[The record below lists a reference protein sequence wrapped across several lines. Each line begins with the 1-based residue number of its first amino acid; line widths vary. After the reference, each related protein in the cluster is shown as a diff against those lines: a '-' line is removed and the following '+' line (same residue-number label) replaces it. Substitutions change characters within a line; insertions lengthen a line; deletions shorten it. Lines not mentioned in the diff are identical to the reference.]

1 MDKTTERRS
10 PVLSPRYLFFDF
22 VKFTAAIPGLLIYR
36 PKTVYLDPT
45 ARQCLREG
53 ALLIAN
59 HIGFFDP
66 IYLQLAV
73 WYRRHHF
80 ICAKEFFDKRFTALL
95 FRGFLCIPVDREN
108 FGMRSFR
115 TITEHLRRG
124 DLVSMFPEGHVNQ
137 DDRALASFKSGMV
150 LMALRSGRPIVPI
163 YVRRRRHFF
172 DRLTAVVGQPL
183 KPEEIGGGQMSVA
196 QIEAAAE
203 LLYRRE
209 QALKDYLDH
218 A

>member
-1 MDKTTERRS
+1 MTETQRS
-10 PVLSPRYLFFDF
+10 PVLSLRYLFFDF
-22 VKFTAAIPGLLIYR
+22 VRFTAAIPGLLLYR
-36 PKTVYLDPT
+36 PKTIYLDPA
-45 ARQCLREG
+45 ARGCLKEG
-53 ALLIAN
+53 ALLISN
-59 HIGFFDP
+59 HIGFVDP

-95 FRGFLCIPVDREN
+95 FRGFLCIPVDRADFN
-108 FGMRSFR
+108 MRSFR
-115 TITEHLRRG
+115 TITEHLQRG

-137 DDRALASFKSGMV
+137 DERALASFKSGMV

-163 YVRRRRHFF
+163 YVGKRRHFY
-172 DRLTAVVGQPL
+172 DRLTAVIGQPL
-183 KPEEIGGGQMSVA
+183 RPEEIGGERMSIA

-203 LLYRRE
+203 LLHRRE
-209 QALKDYLDH
+209 QALKDYLEK

>member
-1 MDKTTERRS
+1 MTETQRS
-10 PVLSPRYLFFDF
+10 PVLSLRYLFFDF
-22 VKFTAAIPGLLIYR
+22 VRFTAAIPGLLLYR
-36 PKTVYLDPT
+36 PKTIYLDPS
-45 ARQCLREG
+45 ARGCLKEG
-53 ALLIAN
+53 ALLISN
-59 HIGFFDP
+59 HIGFVDP

-80 ICAKEFFDKRFTALL
+80 ICAKELFDRRFTALL
-95 FRGFLCIPVDREN
+95 FRGFLCIPVDRVDFN
-108 FGMRSFR
+108 MRSFR
-115 TITEHLRRG
+115 TITEHLQRG

-137 DDRALASFKSGMV
+137 DERALASFKSGMV

-163 YVRRRRHFF
+163 YVGKRRHFY

-183 KPEEIGGGQMSVA
+183 RPEEIGGERMSIA

-203 LLYRRE
+203 LLHRRE
-209 QALKDYLDH
+209 QALKDYLEK